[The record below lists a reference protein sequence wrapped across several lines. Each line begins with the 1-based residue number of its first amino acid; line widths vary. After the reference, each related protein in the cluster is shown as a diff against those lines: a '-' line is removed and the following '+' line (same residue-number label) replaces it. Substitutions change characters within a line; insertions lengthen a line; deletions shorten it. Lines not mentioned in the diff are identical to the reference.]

1 MKEVKERTE
10 EECVETRIIKI
21 MQLKTRKGD
30 GDVLQRMCL
39 TDRLTD
45 LKLEDK
51 IKTWKTKLYSQSYN

>member
-39 TDRLTD
+39 TDRLAD
-45 LKLEDK
+45 LKLRR
-51 IKTWKTKLYSQSYN
+51 